1 MTSRWIPGFK
11 QIFQAEL
18 LPPPIGGGRIP
29 FPPLWGEKVL
39 SFLQREE
46 RRRPL
51 PFKVERL
58 AEAYHAWLAWPWA
71 SQATACGRLRVPT
84 VLATRMPWACEWAV
98 GCAGGR
104 RAPAHIVVHDRV
116 SFRMRALCTARASSL
131 LSLAAKAGDPTS
143 LGEDCAA
150 AAAW

>member
-1 MTSRWIPGFK
+1 MI
-11 QIFQAEL
+11 
-18 LPPPIGGGRIP
+18 LPPPRGGKSL
-29 FPPLWGEKVL
+29 FPPSGGKRSSL
-39 SFLQREE
+39 SLRGKREGS
-46 RRRPL
+46 L
-51 PFKVERL
+51 SLSKVERL
-58 AEAYHAWLAWPWA
+58 AEAYHAWLAWPWT
-71 SQATACGRLRVPT
+71 SQATACERLRVPT

-104 RAPAHIVVHDRV
+104 RAPAHVVVHDRV

-143 LGEDCAA
+143 PGEDCAA